1 MLAVEAQQTA
11 FAETESKV
19 FCNLC
24 TELDIRHIRLCPYTP
39 RTNSKAERFIQ
50 IASQGMAYAA
60 AYQTST
66 QRRNQLPAG
75 FIAAIGT
82 DLTGVSRAKHPSVD
96 LS

>member
-60 AYQTST
+60 PIRHPRNDVTRFQPASSLQLAPTSQESQGKST
-66 QRRNQLPAG
+66 HQ
-75 FIAAIGT
+75 
-82 DLTGVSRAKHPSVD
+82 
-96 LS
+96 